1 MNIIR
6 KSSEDEMIFEFLKA
20 EYSSDRFSEDI
31 EEAMHHLSL
40 ENGVI
45 LSADLHNAEENALR
59 KKLLGEFRGY
69 GQNRELF
76 ENFPMELEWSL
87 CSFSGDDLKKI
98 RYIDYDYWNELSGGT
113 HSPLDAAQTI
123 RKNIFIFG
131 ENNDGFWR
139 ASEYIKDGGTFPRMF
154 FLTADFERFVIV
166 EGHLRMTA
174 YALVPE
180 RFNNIEAIV
189 GKCSPEELARWM

>member
-6 KSSEDEMIFEFLKA
+6 KSSEDEMVFEFLKA

-69 GQNRELF
+69 GQDRELF
-76 ENFPMELEWSL
+76 EHFPTELDWSL
-87 CSFSGDDLKKI
+87 CSFSGDDLKKNQI
-98 RYIDYDYWNELSGGT
+98 
-113 HSPLDAAQTI
+113 H
-123 RKNIFIFG
+123 
-131 ENNDGFWR
+131 
-139 ASEYIKDGGTFPRMF
+139 
-154 FLTADFERFVIV
+154 
-166 EGHLRMTA
+166 
-174 YALVPE
+174 
-180 RFNNIEAIV
+180 
-189 GKCSPEELARWM
+189 